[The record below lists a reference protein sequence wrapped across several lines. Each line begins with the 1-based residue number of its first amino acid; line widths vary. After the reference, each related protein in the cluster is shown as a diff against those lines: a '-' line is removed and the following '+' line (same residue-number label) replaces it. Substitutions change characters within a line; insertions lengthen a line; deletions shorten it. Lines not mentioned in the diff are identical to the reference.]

1 MSNLKSKTG
10 LDENAPLLLR
20 SNAKAV
26 IHAPVDKI
34 DIPEWLFT
42 LTDAEYQQCSVAH
55 IAGAATRTPDGKRMS
70 INVEMVGPGLMI
82 QHWVED
88 IAEKQHCRL
97 VSLSDMFAQQERSKM
112 QLAWDMGVKPLS
124 ASSCEF
130 TNSLSVFG
138 TDEFLAFVLKTDAPS
153 EQLKKEVQ
161 RALDAHNAE
170 ETPNFARSIERR
182 TLSTAVSSTVELARD
197 ALPT

>member
-1 MSNLKSKTG
+1 MRRPLKRAFCFGSSAPNLFFMRSFTRAVHQVRRPIFLRG
-10 LDENAPLLLR
+10 ANGIEDGEERRVPLASASDYEAWR
-20 SNAKAV
+20 
-26 IHAPVDKI
+26 
-34 DIPEWLFT
+34 
-42 LTDAEYQQCSVAH
+42 
-55 IAGAATRTPDGKRMS
+55 
-70 INVEMVGPGLMI
+70 PGLMI

-138 TDEFLAFVLKTDAPS
+138 TDEFLAFVLKIDAPS